1 VYGPSNNFT
10 SVAASTASVIPARVA
25 AAREESRFLGHP
37 ERRAAE
43 FEMVE
48 SLGKLGRRPLIVH
61 MQQVWRRMEQ
71 SEEETD
77 SSRGGHARNSN

>member
-1 VYGPSNNFT
+1 
-10 SVAASTASVIPARVA
+10 
-25 AAREESRFLGHP
+25 
-37 ERRAAE
+37 
-43 FEMVE
+43 MVE